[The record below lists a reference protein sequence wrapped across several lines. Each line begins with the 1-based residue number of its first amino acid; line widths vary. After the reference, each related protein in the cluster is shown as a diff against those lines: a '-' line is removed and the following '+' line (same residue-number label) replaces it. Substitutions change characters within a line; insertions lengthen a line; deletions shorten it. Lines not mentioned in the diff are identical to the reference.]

1 MPAFSWTALDASGRT
16 RKGVQEGDSARL
28 VRQALRE
35 QGLTPLAVEQT
46 ADQIRARDKGGGL
59 GRLQHGMGAG
69 ELALVTRQLATLVQ
83 AGLPIETALGSVAR
97 QSEKA
102 ASRNLIHAVRSR
114 VMEGHTLADALG
126 EHPRVFPELYRSTV
140 AAGEQSGHLDAVLER
155 LADYTEA
162 REALRRKIQ
171 LALFYPGLLTLM
183 AIVVVMGLLTYVVPQ
198 VTQVFE
204 HLGQELPQLTQIL
217 LAVSG
222 FLRDQGVWLL
232 GALAVGVFAFRR
244 ALRHISVK
252 RRWHHLLLR
261 LPLAGRLIRGVN
273 TARFAR
279 TLGILASAG
288 VPILEAMRIA
298 ASVMDNVPMREA
310 VEDATLRVRE
320 GVGIARA
327 LEDSK
332 LFPPMTVQ
340 LIASGE
346 QSGRLR
352 PMLERAAAQQE
363 SELAAIIA
371 TALGLFEPVLIMV
384 MGGVVL
390 LIVLAILMPIFEL
403 NQLVK

>member
-1 MPAFSWTALDASGRT
+1 MPSFVWSALDASGHT
-16 RKGVQEGDSARL
+16 RKGMQEGDSPRL

-35 QGLTPLAVEQT
+35 QGLTPLSVEPGAEQAREATASGGFRFFKPAV
-46 ADQIRARDKGGGL
+46 
-59 GRLQHGMGAG
+59 GAA
-69 ELALVTRQLATLVQ
+69 ELALITRQLATLVQ

-97 QSEKA
+97 QSERA
-102 ASRNLIHAVRSR
+102 ATRQIVHAVRSR
-114 VMEGHTLADALG
+114 VMEGHTLANALS
-126 EHPRVFPELYRSTV
+126 EFPRVFPELYISTV
-140 AAGEQSGHLDAVLER
+140 AAGEQSGHLDTVLER
-155 LADYTEA
+155 LADYTES
-162 REALRRKIQ
+162 RESLRRKVQ

-183 AIVVVMGLLTYVVPQ
+183 AVVVVMGLLTYVVPQ

-204 HLGQELPQLTQIL
+204 HLGQKLPTLTQGL

-222 FLRDQGVWLL
+222 FLRVYGLWLL
-232 GALAVGVFAFRR
+232 GGIVLGLWLFKR
-244 ALRHISVK
+244 ALHAPAFK
-252 RRWHHLLLR
+252 RQWHRLLLR
-261 LPLAGRLIRGVN
+261 LPVIGRLIRGVN

-288 VPILEAMRIA
+288 VSILEAMRIA
-298 ASVMDNVPMREA
+298 ASVMDNLPMREA
-310 VEDATLRVRE
+310 VEAATVQVRE

-327 LEDSK
+327 LEESK

-352 PMLERAAAQQE
+352 PMLDRAAVQQE
-363 SELAAIIA
+363 GELSGIIA
-371 TALGLFEPVLIMV
+371 TALGLFEPVLIML

-390 LIVLAILMPIFEL
+390 IIVLAILMPIFEL

>member
-1 MPAFSWTALDASGRT
+1 MPAFSWTALDDTGRT

-46 ADQIRARDKGGGL
+46 TDQVAAYDRKGGL
-59 GRLQHGMGAG
+59 GRIRGRIGAG
-69 ELALVTRQLATLVQ
+69 ELALITRQLATLVQ

-102 ASRNLIHAVRSR
+102 ASRNLIHAARSR
-114 VMEGHTLADALG
+114 VMEGHTLAAALS
-126 EHPRVFPELYRSTV
+126 EYPRVFPELYRATV
-140 AAGEQSGHLDAVLER
+140 AAGEESGHLDAVLER

-183 AIVVVMGLLTYVVPQ
+183 AVVVVMGLLTYVVPQ

-204 HLGQELPQLTQIL
+204 HLGQELPELTQAL
-217 LAVSG
+217 LALSG
-222 FLRDQGVWLL
+222 FLRDYGLWLL
-232 GALAVGVFAFRR
+232 GGLATGALAFRR
-244 ALRHISVK
+244 ALRHTSVK

-310 VEDATLRVRE
+310 VEEATLRVRE
-320 GVGIARA
+320 GVGIATA
-327 LEDSK
+327 LADSK

-363 SELAAIIA
+363 GELSAIIA
-371 TALGLFEPVLIMV
+371 TALGLFEPVLILL

-390 LIVLAILMPIFEL
+390 VIVLAILLPIFEL

>member
-1 MPAFSWTALDASGRT
+1 MPAFSWTALDATGRT
-16 RKGVQEGDSARL
+16 RKGVTEGDSARL
-28 VRQALRE
+28 VRQVLRE
-35 QGLTPLAVEQT
+35 QGLTPLSVEQT
-46 ADQIRARDKGGGL
+46 AEQVRAAGGHSRLARWRAGL
-59 GRLQHGMGAG
+59 SSG
-69 ELALVTRQLATLVQ
+69 ELALITRQLATLVQ
-83 AGLPIETALGSVAR
+83 AGLPIEAALGAVAR

-102 ASRNLIHAVRSR
+102 ISRNLIHAVRSR
-114 VMEGHTLADALG
+114 VMEGHTLASALS
-126 EHPRVFPELYRSTV
+126 EYPRVFPELYRATV
-140 AAGEQSGHLDAVLER
+140 AAGEESGHLDAVLER

-162 REALRRKIQ
+162 RETLRRRIQ

-204 HLGQELPQLTQIL
+204 HLGQELPDLTQAL
-217 LAVSG
+217 LALSG
-222 FLRDQGVWLL
+222 FLRDYGIWLL
-232 GALAVGVFAFRR
+232 GGLAAGAFAFRR
-244 ALRHISVK
+244 ALRLTRVK

-261 LPLAGRLIRGVN
+261 LPLAGRLIRGIN

-310 VEDATLRVRE
+310 VEEATLRVRE
-320 GVGIARA
+320 GVGIATA
-327 LEDSK
+327 LTDSK
-332 LFPPMTVQ
+332 LFPPMTIQ

-346 QSGRLR
+346 QSGHLR

-363 SELAAIIA
+363 SELSAIIA
-371 TALGLFEPVLIMV
+371 TALGLFEPALIMV

-390 LIVLAILMPIFEL
+390 IIVLAILLPIFEL